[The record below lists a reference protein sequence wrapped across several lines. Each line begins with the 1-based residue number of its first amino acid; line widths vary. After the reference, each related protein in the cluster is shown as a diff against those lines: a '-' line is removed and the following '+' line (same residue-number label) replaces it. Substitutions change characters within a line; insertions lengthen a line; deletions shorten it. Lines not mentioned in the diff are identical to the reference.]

1 MEDSVDVDGVLAEKQ
16 TEVDPAEVRDDN
28 EKKQTDISDDLELV
42 NAEDP
47 IHNEDNHNSYDQR
60 EDDRDS
66 TKSQRSVRDDD
77 QERELQ
83 REERQKASEE
93 TGAKTSIDQ
102 EDVHSSTS
110 HERERYSG
118 RIPVTVRLRE

>member
-1 MEDSVDVDGVLAEKQ
+1 MEDSVDVDGVLAGKQ
-16 TEVDPAEVRDDN
+16 TEVDAAEVRDDN
-28 EKKQTDISDDLELV
+28 EKKQTDFSDDLELV

-47 IHNEDNHNSYDQR
+47 IHKEDNHNSYDQR
-60 EDDRDS
+60 DDRDS

-110 HERERYSG
+110 HERER
-118 RIPVTVRLRE
+118 